1 MPSAVV
7 EVPNATTLFLLAIG
21 PAAIISPDNIG
32 PMTATT
38 LSFAMTL
45 FIALIASFLSPFV
58 SSTNKLIFTLLA
70 SPLICATANSAPFLM
85 DSP

>member
-1 MPSAVV
+1 MYPM
-7 EVPNATTLFLLAIG
+7 LLLCFLLAIG

-38 LSFAMTL
+38 LSLEITL
-45 FIALIASFLSPFV
+45 FIALIASFLSPLV

-70 SPLICATANSAPFLM
+70 SALICATANSAPFLM